1 MYREDTIAG
10 ISTATGEGGI
20 GIVRISGENAIEIAA
35 RIFKSHKN
43 KDVKNMKSYT
53 MMYGHIVDPETS
65 EIVDEVI
72 LSCMRAPYT
81 YTKEDIIEINCHGGS
96 VAVRRVLAVV
106 LAAGARI
113 AEPGEFTKRAFLN
126 GRIDLSQA
134 EAVIDLIRSKTDE
147 GMKLALSQTQGKLSQ
162 RIKDI
167 MEDLVKILSHI
178 GAAVDFP
185 EEDVEEVVTGD
196 IIEISQAIIKKMD
209 SLLINADKGKIIRE
223 GLDTIIVGKPNVGK
237 SSLLNALVEE
247 SRAIVTDIP
256 GTTRDVIEEYININ
270 GIPIRL
276 VDTAG
281 IREAGDIVEKIGIEK
296 SREYIQR
303 AELIIFII
311 DVSRKI
317 DKEDE
322 DIINLIKDK
331 KTIVVLNKCDLDIK
345 ADVDYIRNAFK
356 SSVIVDAVI
365 KSDEGVD
372 QIKSA
377 ISDEVYKGNVSLNDV
392 YITNVRHRDIIKRA
406 QMSIKKGL
414 DTLESGIPIDFASI
428 EFKEAYLTLG
438 EITGDTVSD
447 DIIDRIFK
455 DFCVGK

>member
-43 KDVKNMKSYT
+43 KDVKTMKSYT

-96 VAVRRVLAVV
+96 VAVRRVLAMV

-162 RIKDI
+162 KIKDI

-345 ADVDYIRNAFK
+345 ADVDYIRKAFK

>member
-162 RIKDI
+162 KIKDI

>member
-43 KDVKNMKSYT
+43 KDVKTMKSYT

-162 RIKDI
+162 KIKDI